1 MSAPQTR
8 LPGWIDY
15 GIIPLT
21 NLLLALLVAGSLVVL
36 IGESPV
42 EAVQLMLQGSLG
54 FGEGIGF
61 TLFYA
66 TSFILTGLPS
76 RSPSTADCSISV
88 ARARRTLLVWA
99 WRWWRCRLIPVCTG
113 RW

>member
-1 MSAPQTR
+1 M
-8 LPGWIDY
+8 
-15 GIIPLT
+15 
-21 NLLLALLVAGSLVVL
+21 VL

-66 TSFILTGLPS
+66 TSFILTGL
-76 RSPSTADCSISV
+76 AV
-88 ARARRTLLVWA
+88 AVAFHGGLFNIGGEGQAYFAGFWA
-99 WRWWRCRLIPVCTG
+99 
-113 RW
+113 